1 MIKTGRPED
10 FMSKKLFAFCLLS
23 IGFTI
28 FLLFGSPAPPSPDE
42 LNDTPGISGQHRQ
55 TTYKGRQAISTF
67 LGSKSSKQADQNDNE
82 DAYFVSARTLIYQL
96 LHSPTTKLLH
106 PVPIVVLVTK
116 DVGESKRQTL
126 QHDGAIVVEV
136 EDVTHSTPIAAE
148 RWTSMATKLHVFDPA
163 IVPYEK
169 VLFMDVDM
177 VLTRPIDK
185 IFQDFSTELG
195 PITNASQ
202 VDAELGPLPEQYI
215 LAASPESHQK
225 DHAYPFLD
233 SDHTMSTFNSGLF
246 MYSPS
251 VEMYQYYMRLLDHP
265 DLYYTGIPDQDL
277 LNYAHRWGGPMSW
290 KRLHWSW
297 YINLPNK
304 NDLQGGMS
312 LLHAKWWEQGASL
325 PSESIEQFAFAR
337 RWEMEGYWM
346 GQEAKSSS

>member
-1 MIKTGRPED
+1 MIQTGRPED
-10 FMSKKLFAFCLLS
+10 FMSKKLFAFCLFS
-23 IGFTI
+23 IGYTI

-42 LNDTPGISGQHRQ
+42 LNDTFVSDQDRPP
-55 TTYKGRQAISTF
+55 TYKGHQAISTF
-67 LGSKSSKQADQNDNE
+67 LASKSNKKAENDDN
-82 DAYFVSARTLIYQL
+82 DDSYFVSARTLVYQL
-96 LHSPTTKLLH
+96 LHSPTTKLQH
-106 PVPIVVLVTK
+106 PVPVVVLVTK
-116 DVGESKRQTL
+116 DVEESKRQTL

-136 EDVTHSTPIAAE
+136 EDVTHSTPIIAE

-163 IVPYEK
+163 LVPYEK

-185 IFQDFSTELG
+185 IFQELSTEIG
-195 PITNASQ
+195 PIINATQ

-215 LAASPESHQK
+215 LAASPESHQR

-233 SDHTMSTFNSGLF
+233 SDHTVSTFDSGLF

-251 VEMYQYYMRLLDHP
+251 VELYQYYMRLIDHP
-265 DLYYTGIPDQDL
+265 ELYYTGIPDRDL

-290 KRLHWSW
+290 KRLNWSW

-304 NDLQGGMS
+304 NDVQGGMA
-312 LLHAKWWEQGASL
+312 LLHAKWWDQDPSL
-325 PSESIEQFAFAR
+325 SSESVEEFAFAR

-346 GQEAKSSS
+346 GRKAKP

>member
-1 MIKTGRPED
+1 MIRTGRPED
-10 FMSKKLFAFCLLS
+10 FMSKKLFVFCLFS

-42 LNDTPGISGQHRQ
+42 LNDTSVSSQHRP
-55 TTYKGRQAISTF
+55 TTYGGRQAISTF
-67 LGSKSSKQADQNDNE
+67 LASKSSENADPNDND

-96 LHSPTTKLLH
+96 LHSPITKLQH

-116 DVGESKRQTL
+116 DVNESKRQTL
-126 QHDGAIVVEV
+126 RHDGAIVVEV
-136 EDVTHSTPIAAE
+136 EDVTHSTPIDAE

-163 IVPYEK
+163 IVLYEK
-169 VLFMDVDM
+169 VLFMEVDM

-195 PITNASQ
+195 PITNVSQ
-202 VDAELGPLPEQYI
+202 VEPGLGPLPEQYI

-233 SDHTMSTFNSGLF
+233 SARTVSTFNSGLF

-265 DLYYTGIPDQDL
+265 DLYYAGIPDQDL

-297 YINLPNK
+297 YINLPNQ
-304 NDLQGGMS
+304 NDLQGDMA

-325 PSESIEQFAFAR
+325 PSQSVEQFAFAR

-346 GQEAKSSS
+346 RQNEKLSS